1 MIGFS
6 ISPAYA
12 GPPVPSCI
20 LFDLDPGAG
29 TDFGGIDPATFSCSI
44 DNILKTVTITETWI
58 GEPDSYVLFNNLDI
72 FTDYSVTKIITNS
85 ITNGKEMIS
94 FSYELHDP
102 AGNFNDGSVPDM
114 PCAPFP
120 IGVCP
125 SPLSVP
131 PFPAPGFS
139 HSNDPDELSFS
150 QGTPIPTVARDS
162 LVFFTEV
169 PDEFNLIDFIDWKDA
184 DAGTGHFGRICNT
197 LTIPTLSCPVA
208 SPTTDTQTFGL
219 RDDKITGENQ
229 AFLLR
234 QTLTPVG
241 PPVVGGEMESSD
253 FAVLAIA
260 GMKDNAFNILG
271 ILSLVG
277 ISTFAALYFTVKRK

>member
-29 TDFGGIDPATFSCSI
+29 TDFGGIDPATFSCII
-44 DNILKTVTITETWI
+44 DNTLKTVTIIETWI
-58 GEPDSYVLFNNLDI
+58 GEPDSYVLFNNMDI
-72 FTDYSVTKIITNS
+72 FVDYSVTKIITNS
-85 ITNGKEMIS
+85 ITTGKEMIS

-102 AGNFNDGSVPDM
+102 AGNFNDGSVPDFT
-114 PCAPFP
+114 PCGIPGSLIP
-120 IGVCP
+120 DIDNDVCP
-125 SPLSVP
+125 
-131 PFPAPGFS
+131 AGFS
-139 HSNDPDELSFS
+139 RSNDPDELSFS

-162 LVFFTEV
+162 LVFFTEL
-169 PDEFNLIDFIDWKDA
+169 PDEFNLIDFVDWMNS
-184 DAGTGHFGRICNT
+184 GPGGHFGRICNT

-219 RDDKITGENQ
+219 RDDKINGENQ
-229 AFLLR
+229 AYLLR
-234 QTLTPVG
+234 QSLVLIG
-241 PPVVGGEMESSD
+241 PPIVGGEMVSSD